1 MQAPHSGLQDLSVV
15 LRCGIAIYGSRPT
28 QSDSQ
33 RSTHMNVLN
42 KVRTAV
48 QKRAA
53 YVRLRNEIA
62 SMPQDVAIDLGMFRE
77 DAARIAS
84 KAIYG

>member
-1 MQAPHSGLQDLSVV
+1 
-15 LRCGIAIYGSRPT
+15 
-28 QSDSQ
+28 
-33 RSTHMNVLN
+33 MNVLN